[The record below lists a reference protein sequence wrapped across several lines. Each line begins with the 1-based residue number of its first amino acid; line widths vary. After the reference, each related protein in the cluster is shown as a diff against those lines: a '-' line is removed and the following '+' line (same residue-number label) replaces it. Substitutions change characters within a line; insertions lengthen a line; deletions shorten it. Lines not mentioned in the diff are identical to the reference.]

1 MYILYVFHQMKHTNK
16 QIKQIQTV
24 VKMENIPS
32 EFGVDLVVGGVS
44 VLLGTGGIPT
54 MDEALTPN
62 SPSFPFFTAP
72 RKMSS
77 AQSSSMMVLNFRSKS
92 T

>member
-1 MYILYVFHQMKHTNK
+1 MLHFLRFPSNETHK
-16 QIKQIQTV
+16 QTKKQIQTV

-32 EFGVDLVVGGVS
+32 ESGVGLVVGGVPA
-44 VLLGTGGIPT
+44 LLGTGGIPT

-62 SPSFPFFTAP
+62 SPSFPFFTAF
-72 RKMSS
+72 RKMLST
-77 AQSSSMMVLNFRSKS
+77 QSSSTTVLNFRSKS